1 MGAIDQQIS
10 SRSAGVPGL
19 EPRITEPES
28 VVLPITPYPN
38 GFHLSRLAAEAAG
51 SNLHAHPAPTKSSG
65 GEDRHT
71 LIRTSV
77 SSAATSPKQAVE
89 QIRAAHGARAGA
101 AHNSPRQP
109 HSQAHQRRYPLDSPK
124 YLLAPLPSGRPYAH
138 PSTAPQPCRSWYSQ
152 DSLPRSWAVPDC
164 RPGTER
170 LRTGPQGP
178 AHRRTRQRLR
188 RSQQLEEPLRQTVSL
203 QVPHS
208 DTIGHAL
215 CIMDDAQRDDHQ

>member
-109 HSQAHQRRYPLDSPK
+109 HSQAHQRRYPLD
-124 YLLAPLPSGRPYAH
+124 
-138 PSTAPQPCRSWYSQ
+138 CRSSYS
-152 DSLPRSWAVPDC
+152 PRYPLGDRMRTHPPRHNHAG
-164 RPGTER
+164 RGTH
-170 LRTGPQGP
+170 RTRCLVLGLCLTAGLALSACGP
-178 AHRRTRQRLR
+178 AHKG
-188 RSQQLEEPLRQTVSL
+188 QLTLTQ
-203 QVPHS
+203 
-208 DTIGHAL
+208 IGRAS
-215 CIMDDAQRDDHQ
+215 CRERV